1 MLYSQNKTK
10 TTDFAK
16 SAAMHHAH
24 GRFPLQDQIVPRL
37 VPDSYS
43 EIYVPFFFFFKCL
56 NNPCEKTHVVLG
68 CHCLRHQKCKTV
80 QTAHT
85 LC

>member
-1 MLYSQNKTK
+1 MHTVVSRCRI
-10 TTDFAK
+10 K
-16 SAAMHHAH
+16 SS
-24 GRFPLQDQIVPRL
+24 L
-37 VPDSYS
+37 VSSLTAIRRYTS
-43 EIYVPFFFFFKCL
+43 FLKCL